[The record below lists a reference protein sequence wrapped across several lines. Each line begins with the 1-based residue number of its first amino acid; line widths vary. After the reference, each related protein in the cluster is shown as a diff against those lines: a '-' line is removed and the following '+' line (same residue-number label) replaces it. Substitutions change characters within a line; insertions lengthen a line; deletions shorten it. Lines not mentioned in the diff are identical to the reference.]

1 MRDSREKKCD
11 DACVEWAGKFH
22 TFTTTRLND
31 EDILAADTFLDLHSG
46 LAALELV
53 EKHLG
58 LGYAEVVADS
68 PRARSA
74 AVRAARRRVLL
85 LTL

>member
-1 MRDSREKKCD
+1 MVVD
-11 DACVEWAGKFH
+11 
-22 TFTTTRLND
+22 FTTTRLND

-68 PRARSA
+68 LCELGVRGSA
-74 AVRAARRRVLL
+74 ENDNVPHLEGWWTR
-85 LTL
+85 